1 MRGFHLTKNKLKG
14 KIEETGKKKSSS
26 ISNTFGGLALQSSTT
41 TGFVESRTYIMRCTW
56 GEEAGPLSSRHR
68 PFNYHTLTCRCLFF
82 IFFLTKS
89 WWWNDTSPLPPVL
102 SFRTHH
108 HHHTPQW
115 HVGHGVNAGSHHAA
129 KVGGQRWE
137 RKKKKPLH
145 LLSPRGEGTDRWA
158 LRPAYTDGLLCSIRE
173 ERSRILEIIF
183 FGIDP
188 GLCECFRGKGGINLV
203 GGVINDKD
211 APGGWGP
218 RWGNRL
224 VLQAAGT
231 ATHSCRLG
239 PPPTP
244 LTRLPR
250 HLFFSF
256 FSLEFYII
264 ILFAPSK

>member
-1 MRGFHLTKNKLKG
+1 MELTPGPTTLQRLGAKG
-14 KIEETGKKKSSS
+14 ERGKKK
-26 ISNTFGGLALQSSTT
+26 A
-41 TGFVESRTYIMRCTW
+41 
-56 GEEAGPLSSRHR
+56 
-68 PFNYHTLTCRCLFF
+68 
-82 IFFLTKS
+82 
-89 WWWNDTSPLPPVL
+89 SPPSVA
-102 SFRTHH
+102 S
-108 HHHTPQW
+108 
-115 HVGHGVNAGSHHAA
+115 
-129 KVGGQRWE
+129 
-137 RKKKKPLH
+137 
-145 LLSPRGEGTDRWA
+145 GEGTDRWA

-256 FSLEFYII
+256 FFSRILYNYFICSFKII
-264 ILFAPSK
+264 YAPIFPNNSKEKEGILCDGKGVKLYQKRRAGA

>member
-1 MRGFHLTKNKLKG
+1 M
-14 KIEETGKKKSSS
+14 
-26 ISNTFGGLALQSSTT
+26 
-41 TGFVESRTYIMRCTW
+41 
-56 GEEAGPLSSRHR
+56 GPTARVYRRVCCAASEKRDHE
-68 PFNYHTLTCRCLFF
+68 YWKLFF
-82 IFFLTKS
+82 LAS
-89 WWWNDTSPLPPVL
+89 
-102 SFRTHH
+102 
-108 HHHTPQW
+108 TPDYASAL
-115 HVGHGVNAGSHHAA
+115 GVRA
-129 KVGGQRWE
+129 E
-137 RKKKKPLH
+137 L
-145 LLSPRGEGTDRWA
+145 
-158 LRPAYTDGLLCSIRE
+158 IM
-173 ERSRILEIIF
+173 
-183 FGIDP
+183 
-188 GLCECFRGKGGINLV
+188 V